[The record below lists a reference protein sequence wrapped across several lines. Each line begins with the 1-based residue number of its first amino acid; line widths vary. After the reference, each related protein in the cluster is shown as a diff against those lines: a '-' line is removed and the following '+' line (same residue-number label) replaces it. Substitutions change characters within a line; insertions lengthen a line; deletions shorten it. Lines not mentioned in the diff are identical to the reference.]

1 MVLVGLISFGE
12 VRTRNVVAVKT
23 FLKLSLYGK
32 NTCMVKSTLFSYAVI
47 FHSYGVVVRH
57 DFTDSVE

>member
-1 MVLVGLISFGE
+1 MVVKASFGE
-12 VRTRNVVAVKT
+12 VRTRNVVTVKT

-32 NTCMVKSTLFSYAVI
+32 NTWYGKKYYFLMPLFFIVK
-47 FHSYGVVVRH
+47 GVVVRH